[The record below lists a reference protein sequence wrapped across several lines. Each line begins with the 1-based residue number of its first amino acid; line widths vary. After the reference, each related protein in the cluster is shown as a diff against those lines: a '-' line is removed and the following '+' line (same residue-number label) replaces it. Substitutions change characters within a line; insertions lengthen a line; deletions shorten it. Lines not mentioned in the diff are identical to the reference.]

1 MNNSKK
7 KLGYYFA
14 KYRFVLQDDNTCTDV
29 IYFVQNLE
37 LRYTNPK
44 KPKIKTFKIKDL
56 EKIKKDNYRD
66 FEFIPVT
73 NFIFLKIK
81 KAFMKR
87 NTYNVKILPNIT
99 QYDIRGIESK
109 WFCNLPE
116 NTQIEEVVYW
126 KGYSGMTTV
135 HEISERL
142 RDKEYIEYM
151 QDRFMKKAKG

>member
-1 MNNSKK
+1 MNNSK

-14 KYRFVLQDDNTCTDV
+14 KYRFALQDDNICTDV

-44 KPKIKTFKIKDL
+44 KPKIETFKIKDL

-81 KAFMKR
+81 KH
-87 NTYNVKILPNIT
+87 L
-99 QYDIRGIESK
+99 
-109 WFCNLPE
+109 
-116 NTQIEEVVYW
+116 
-126 KGYSGMTTV
+126 
-135 HEISERL
+135 
-142 RDKEYIEYM
+142 
-151 QDRFMKKAKG
+151 